1 MQTKPGFRGNP
12 LVGGFALFSNGTSE
26 SKEKEEKLGLAEECF
41 SRNSLIPLLPCAGR
55 SSGDAEEVGNK
66 DRAG

>member
-1 MQTKPGFRGNP
+1 MQTKPGFQGNP

-26 SKEKEEKLGLAEECF
+26 SKFLFLFFGLAEERF